1 LAKIAAAMAAKGGFD
16 GVQLLSEPTFDAAH
30 SDVVQKYD
38 DILLEE
44 SRFAQGG
51 FAEFRLGEHTDR
63 ILSEGRGS
71 LLGGSNT
78 HGLGGSFYG
87 WGGSGGSAFIWS
99 PQHEVGFAYT
109 MNGMASYI
117 LGGPRTERI
126 FSALFECL
134 KKAS

>member
-71 LLGGSNT
+71 LLGGSNM
-78 HGLGGSFYG
+78 HPRAWRIVLWMG
-87 WGGSGGSAFIWS
+87 WLRWLCVHLEPA
-99 PQHEVGFAYT
+99 A
-109 MNGMASYI
+109 
-117 LGGPRTERI
+117 
-126 FSALFECL
+126 
-134 KKAS
+134 